1 MVVDNG
7 DYEHETGFS
16 LKKNS
21 LCDAPII
28 AILPVQ
34 NIFPSSV
41 ELVHLHS
48 AIFVELDIFTNTSKA
63 RLID

>member
-16 LKKNS
+16 LNANS

-34 NIFPSSV
+34 NFFPSSV
-41 ELVHLHS
+41 ELVHLYS

>member
-16 LKKNS
+16 LNANS

-34 NIFPSSV
+34 NFFPSSV

-48 AIFVELDIFTNTSKA
+48 AIFRGVGHIYQNFQGKA
-63 RLID
+63 Y